1 MPSTLQA
8 LRRQAGFATAR
19 DFADH
24 IGVPFPTY
32 SRYESNPDKIPIAA
46 AWSLADRLG
55 CTIDAVVGRAT
66 IEDVE
71 QGRGEVQREYDA
83 LDPELRSQMDQYR
96 SFLRYQQGHRQAA
109 ARRER
114 ERAFEQLAAHYEA
127 AMRRELMQQAFDLGE
142 FYAPL
147 DDEEEARD
155 AFRKFITDLAARKR
169 GRKGDAADGK
179 GDQKTIDELMA
190 AYDRMHEWA

>member
-32 SRYESNPDKIPIAA
+32 S
-46 AWSLADRLG
+46 
-55 CTIDAVVGRAT
+55 
-66 IEDVE
+66 
-71 QGRGEVQREYDA
+71 
-83 LDPELRSQMDQYR
+83 
-96 SFLRYQQGHRQAA
+96 RYQQGHRQAA

-169 GRKGDAADGK
+169 GRKAEGSDGK
-179 GDQKTIDELMA
+179 GDQKTIDELMT